1 VRERLTRLEQIAVH
15 AAPGH
20 TLERNGAH
28 ELLGAAGHDHVY
40 FGSFLRQKARQ
51 RHRLVAGDPS
61 GDAEYDAPPPDV
73 AQCYSCRR
81 RGTTW

>member
-1 VRERLTRLEQIAVH
+1 MCQRLPRLEQIGMYAAARH
-15 AAPGH
+15 A
-20 TLERNGAH
+20 LERHGAH
-28 ELLGAAGHDHVY
+28 KLLSAASHDNVN
-40 FGSFLRQKARQ
+40 FGTVLCQKARQ

-61 GDAEYDAPPPDV
+61 GDAEYDPSPPDV